1 MLDTFLPK
9 IRSFGRCNGIRDVAD
24 EWNSGV
30 FRLRSDCQIRLTRKG
45 IVYLQEVSPFLDQLG
60 DYAMRFSLILD
71 RHGEWPKRMFPFQ
84 DRACRVDL
92 GTKARAIRNLFF

>member
-60 DYAMRFSLILD
+60 DYAMRFSLILSA
-71 RHGEWPKRMFPFQ
+71 PCSTASVCVAQ
-84 DRACRVDL
+84 DAYNVCSSTRVS
-92 GTKARAIRNLFF
+92 T